1 MDYLVRYIAHVKAS
15 QRHAIQ
21 NEDFPNGLPPA
32 MWDELII
39 QSNSKQGLVNAIA
52 KESMKYLQMQGMVV
66 RKDPTL
72 VERAGEV
79 ENDRMFLPMHMI
91 AYIDSA
97 YFLLGSDVPIV
108 TSTGMAV
115 LGNGK
120 PVELQ

>member
-1 MDYLVRYIAHVKAS
+1 MDYLVRYIAHIKS
-15 QRHAIQ
+15 DQRHQVNDKA
-21 NEDFPNGLPPA
+21 FPHGLPA
-32 MWDELII
+32 VMWDEVII

-72 VERAGEV
+72 TERAGEV